1 MQTKGSPNQSLQGIP
16 NKLTGEYMY
25 RWPEITSTSTSVF
38 KHKTGRLS
46 AQYQSTFSPLI
57 SVTDKSN
64 RELIDFKSWWFQ
76 WFHCTLFTSS
86 ITPQV
91 TFLTW
96 VASEEVMLSI
106 SSSKLVVPTVTN
118 TVFMSAKL
126 PGFSKFTHF
135 SFHLIHIFVVHPR
148 TWQLLPLQSRWRHS
162 YAVQRV
168 MAPPIGPE
176 VFLRGV
182 LCVCVSCSM
191 EKYQFTA
198 YAGRCRFSDKNV
210 KQEQGNMNEKI
221 LIIPGIVW
229 FFNIFFT
236 MKHKHNVPCLLL
248 ILIILI
254 MVIVIKN
261 YYVISNP
268 ESR

>member
-1 MQTKGSPNQSLQGIP
+1 MQTKESPNQSLQGIP
-16 NKLTGEYMY
+16 NKLTGEHMY
-25 RWPEITSTSTSVF
+25 RWPEITSTWFLNIKLGGCPHNNRAHLAHLYRSQIKVF
-38 KHKTGRLS
+38 LHKNN
-46 AQYQSTFSPLI
+46 
-57 SVTDKSN
+57 K
-64 RELIDFKSWWFQ
+64 ELIDFKSSTAYALLISVVSLHTIHIFNN
-76 WFHCTLFTSS
+76 SS
-86 ITPQV
+86 GNFPH
-91 TFLTW
+91 
-96 VASEEVMLSI
+96 LSGLRG
-106 SSSKLVVPTVTN
+106 SDALNQLVEARGADSYKHRLHVC
-118 TVFMSAKL
+118 SAKL

-135 SFHLIHIFVVHPR
+135 SFHLIHIFVVHPQ

-162 YAVQRV
+162 YDVQRV

-198 YAGRCRFSDKNV
+198 YAGRCRFSDRNV
-210 KQEQGNMNEKI
+210 KQEQGDMNEKI

-236 MKHKHNVPCLLL
+236 MKHKHNVPCLLF

-254 MVIVIKN
+254 MMRTIV
-261 YYVISNP
+261 
-268 ESR
+268 

>member
-25 RWPEITSTSTSVF
+25 RWPNIKVGGCPHNNRAHLAHLYRSQIKVF
-38 KHKTGRLS
+38 LHKN
-46 AQYQSTFSPLI
+46 
-57 SVTDKSN
+57 N
-64 RELIDFKSWWFQ
+64 RELIDFKSSPAYALLISV
-76 WFHCTLFTSS
+76 HTIHLFNNSS
-86 ITPQV
+86 GNFPH
-91 TFLTW
+91 
-96 VASEEVMLSI
+96 LSGLRG
-106 SSSKLVVPTVTN
+106 SDALNQLVEARGADSYKHRLHVC
-118 TVFMSAKL
+118 SAKL
-126 PGFSKFTHF
+126 PGFNKFTHL
-135 SFHLIHIFVVHPR
+135 SFHLIHIFVEQQQ
-148 TWQLLPLQSRWRHS
+148 TWQLLPLHSRWRHS
-162 YAVQRV
+162 HDVQRV

-198 YAGRCRFSDKNV
+198 YAGRCRFSDRNV

-221 LIIPGIVW
+221 LIIPGNVW

-254 MVIVIKN
+254 MMRTMV
-261 YYVISNP
+261 
-268 ESR
+268 